1 MDSRKT
7 WCQSSTEHRP
17 LLFTISAK
25 NLRLKWKTMKKIT
38 FFPPDIWWSIISIS
52 PPLRHLCSKSIFL
65 FFFEG
70 ICLWT
75 CDPSGFVWEPAQLK
89 ELLSGGNDGG
99 GTTFNQQWQFWQ
111 RISSQTSSDSQ
122 ERPKEAFAKIRRKFF
137 FVFFLLTERATWCW
151 RRKGPDPV
159 SSPVRCDSVF
169 CVCETRVWICS

>member
-7 WCQSSTEHRP
+7 WCQSYTEHWP

-25 NLRLKWKTMKKIT
+25 NLRLKWKTMKKSL
-38 FFPPDIWWSIISIS
+38 FFPPHIWWSIISIS

-137 FVFFLLTERATWCW
+137 FVFFYLQNER
-151 RRKGPDPV
+151 RDVGG
-159 SSPVRCDSVF
+159 VRAQIRYRVQFVVTQFSV
-169 CVCETRVWICS
+169 CVTRVWICS